1 MGSIDIIKPLSLA
14 LRSADNKS
22 QQHQEKNTWECRE
35 SNRRPQGVKQER
47 NPLCNA
53 PTPNHLFVAKLR
65 DLGGRS
71 NCKNEGVCYE
81 FFCFSTESHRAAL
94 SFFVGEELNL
104 MVKLIL

>member
-22 QQHQEKNTWECRE
+22 QQHQDNNTWECRE
-35 SNRRPQGVKQER
+35 SIPGLLGVKQKC
-47 NPLCNA
+47 NPLCFA
-53 PTPNHLFVAKLR
+53 AQPNHLFVTKLR